1 LHVVK
6 QEACNMTNQSNIKL
20 DNSPVRI
27 GQWIVSPGTCT
38 IIKNDRETKITPR
51 SMDVLLLLIENAGNV
66 VSPADFLDTIWRSPI
81 ATDHAVHKA
90 IAELRSALEDD
101 AHHPL
106 YIKTVPKRG
115 YTLIAELS
123 RVVVRGDVNGAS
135 DKTGAVQPVPRAQA
149 PDSLSLNPSPQSF
162 WRRGLLAAVLSALV
176 VIVPLTWRSP
186 ISTPE
191 AEGVVKLAVLP
202 FESRDFT
209 DENQILAE
217 GIRDSLIHGLSKI
230 GHLQVLSAGN
240 AGDMAPAGAAAGRAN
255 LSEADYI
262 LQGSVMIADGKLR
275 VIVQMARSGDGL
287 SEYSEQFDLPMND
300 IFAVQDQI
308 ASNVVSALSI
318 YLNDAE
324 RLQMLDWGT
333 TNPLAYERF
342 LRGEFYN
349 NQFNPADWERAISDH
364 QAAIDL
370 DPDFMNAYHGLA
382 TAANNLAVYSGTEK
396 INQMY
401 ELVLGVH
408 REVSRIDPDS
418 SILDSIHAI
427 KLRMQG
433 SSYIQQ
439 EIQLREQ
446 ILSGTPPQFAMAH
459 YALLLVGA
467 RMYKEAAEF
476 LNLTS
481 ETGPYEISPD
491 EVWSY
496 RISVLTP
503 ADAILARKNQL
514 QQRPYHVSF
523 LGSVAAN
530 LAVLGDFRQ
539 AQIYLNQQR
548 EVDIEGILE
557 HYTEITMS
565 FLAGDIQPGSA
576 QFFAA
581 LREHPDFF
589 YNNGML
595 SFMTGD
601 IERGIG
607 YWQNLQPEQL
617 RRLFNVT
624 HDAEKYFPDHV
635 LASAEYQGLLEALGA
650 GVSWQHRL
658 MEGVMQMEEITGV
671 ALSRQS
677 SEAYERGELM
687 TQNNLWSEQQWA
699 EFNHHKTQRTNQ
711 ASTLSANRI
720 H

>member
-1 LHVVK
+1 
-6 QEACNMTNQSNIKL
+6 MTNQSNIEL

-38 IIKNDRETKITPR
+38 IINNDREIKITPR
-51 SMDVLLLLIENAGNV
+51 SMDVLRLLIENAGNV
-66 VSPADFLDTIWRSPI
+66 VSPTNFLDTIWRSPI

-123 RVVVRGDVNGAS
+123 RADVRRDLNGAS
-135 DKTGAVQPVPRAQA
+135 DRPDAVDSVPVTQVPFR
-149 PDSLSLNPSPQSF
+149 DGLNPPPELR
-162 WRRGLLAAVLSALV
+162 WRRGFLAAVLCALV

-186 ISTPE
+186 VNTPE

-202 FESRDFT
+202 FEARDFT

-217 GIRDSLIHGLSKI
+217 GIRDSLIHGLSKV
-230 GHLQVLSAGN
+230 GHLQVLSA
-240 AGDMAPAGAAAGRAN
+240 ATSGDMTPAGAASERAY
-255 LSEADYI
+255 LAVADHI
-262 LQGSVMIADGKLR
+262 LQGSVMIADDKLR
-275 VIVQMARSGDGL
+275 VFVQMARSGDGL
-287 SEYSEQFDLPMND
+287 REYSEQFDLPMND

-318 YLNDAE
+318 YLNDVE
-324 RLQMLDWGT
+324 RSQMLDWGT

-364 QAAIDL
+364 QAAIEL
-370 DPDFMNAYHGLA
+370 DPSFMNAYHGLA

-408 REVSRIDPDS
+408 REVSRIDTDS

-427 KLRMQG
+427 KLRMRG

-446 ILSGTPPQFAMAH
+446 ILSGNPPHFAIAH
-459 YALLLVGA
+459 YALLLIGA
-467 RMYKEAAEF
+467 RMYKEAAEL
-476 LNLTS
+476 LNLAS

-496 RISVLTP
+496 RIDVLTP
-503 ADAILARKNQL
+503 SEAILARKNQL

-523 LGSVAAN
+523 LGSVAVN
-530 LAVLGDFRQ
+530 LAMLGDFRQ
-539 AQIYLNQQR
+539 AQIYLNQQH

-557 HYTEITMS
+557 HYTDITMS

-576 QFFAA
+576 EFFAA
-581 LREHPDFF
+581 LREHPDFY

-601 IERGIG
+601 IKRGIQ

-624 HDAEKYFPDHV
+624 HAAEKYFPDYV
-635 LASAEYQGLLEALGA
+635 LASADYQGLLETLGA

-658 MEGVMQMEEITGV
+658 IEGVMQMEEITGV

-677 SEAYERGELM
+677 IEAYDRGELM

-699 EFNHHKTQRTNQ
+699 EFNHHKTQRANH